1 MKRWQ
6 QVAQIGGFEFRR
18 FFKWKQEL
26 FSLVLMA
33 ALFGIS
39 AGWGVLKSSLEE
51 THTVAVVAPF
61 ELPNIPQIQWQPVT
75 DLEAARTAL
84 ANETYSGVL
93 EISAD
98 AEQGYGAQLWASNR
112 ASWQERVQQVVQAVL
127 QQRKLSGLPLT
138 PEQVQLVN
146 TPVAVTVTISRD
158 DASQD
163 VEASTAIPLLILVSI
178 MVGVFG
184 SFGLMMTAITQE
196 KQQRVTEQLL
206 TLITPSEWM
215 DGKILGITLHCLK
228 SMLTVVII
236 MMLVTVLMS
245 VIKGG
250 VTNLPP
256 ISPSVVTISVLFALI
271 GLVMINAM
279 MAGFAATID
288 DPNHS
293 GRTAVMLIPAL
304 FVGAGFGIMDSPQG
318 ILAQVLSWFPLT
330 SFAVMPVRVADGGV
344 AWWEV
349 AGSLAVLVFATYLIR
364 SAAVRVFRMGITMY
378 GKEPSWRMMGRALI
392 GRKLS

>member
-75 DLEAARTAL
+75 DLEAARSAL

-112 ASWQERVQQVVQAVL
+112 ASWQERVQQVVQAEL

-158 DASQD
+158 DAS
-163 VEASTAIPLLILVSI
+163 
-178 MVGVFG
+178 
-184 SFGLMMTAITQE
+184 
-196 KQQRVTEQLL
+196 
-206 TLITPSEWM
+206 
-215 DGKILGITLHCLK
+215 
-228 SMLTVVII
+228 
-236 MMLVTVLMS
+236 
-245 VIKGG
+245 
-250 VTNLPP
+250 
-256 ISPSVVTISVLFALI
+256 
-271 GLVMINAM
+271 
-279 MAGFAATID
+279 
-288 DPNHS
+288 
-293 GRTAVMLIPAL
+293 
-304 FVGAGFGIMDSPQG
+304 
-318 ILAQVLSWFPLT
+318 
-330 SFAVMPVRVADGGV
+330 
-344 AWWEV
+344 
-349 AGSLAVLVFATYLIR
+349 
-364 SAAVRVFRMGITMY
+364 
-378 GKEPSWRMMGRALI
+378 
-392 GRKLS
+392 